1 MKQKLLET
9 KNAYIALSLITL
21 VAATVAVLISNG
33 HLFQVF
39 FFPDPDDT
47 GMDFFNSMVEV
58 STRKPFEQYHVLYPP
73 LANLF
78 FYALTLFVPNSIKSG
93 WPANHDA
100 VKGMVG
106 TYEDLRLTQSA
117 LMIFLTVMILSL
129 FLMAVMIHRRTRS
142 YLLTFCLVFSAGT
155 LAAIERGNIILIA
168 FLLTFYF
175 VEHYNDESR
184 LKSELALVA
193 LAAAFGFKLYPCVF
207 GLLLIK
213 DRKFFAAARTIL
225 YALLFTILPTFL
237 FEGPKVLLDWI
248 KYTFDAGGVTTS
260 GSSVVG
266 SNSFPI
272 PLHILLILG
281 LGLTLLISFYLRR
294 KGNPIIKRLY
304 SSQVLFIITYLSLL
318 IGGGAGNYNLLFFLI
333 PFLTFLQEEERLNVY
348 NILEFLVYLVA
359 LLPAGINVVTYPL
372 FFLNLTGS
380 SFRIYRHTHVGQSRI
395 KQ

>member
-1 MKQKLLET
+1 MKQKLSET
-9 KNAYIALSLITL
+9 KNAYIILSLLTL

-78 FYALTLFVPNSIKSG
+78 FYVLTLFVPNSIKSG

-117 LMIFLTVMILSL
+117 LMIFFTVMILSL

-168 FLLTFYF
+168 FLLTFFF

-184 LKSELALVA
+184 LRSELALVA

-207 GLLLIK
+207 GILLIK

-225 YALLFTILPTFL
+225 YAILITILPTFL
-237 FEGPKVLLDWI
+237 FEGPKVLLEWI
-248 KYTFDAGGVTTS
+248 EFIFSSTGANVINNSSDSAGG
-260 GSSVVG
+260 
-266 SNSFPI
+266 
-272 PLHILLILG
+272 LLIPIH
-281 LGLTLLISFYLRR
+281 LIFFFVI
-294 KGNPIIKRLY
+294 GIILIL
-304 SSQVLFIITYLSLL
+304 SLFIRCKGKALIQYLYPSQILFLVTYTSLL
-318 IGGGAGNYNLLFFLI
+318 IGGGASGYNLIFFLI
-333 PFLTFLQEEERLNVY
+333 PFLAFLQEEKCLNRY
-348 NILEFLVYLVA
+348 NIPEFLIYLIC
-359 LLPAGINVVTYPL
+359 LLPVGINEFGYL
-372 FFLNLTGS
+372 FLGMYLLGCGGRICLSTGS
-380 SFRIYRHTHVGQSRI
+380 NV
-395 KQ
+395 